1 MIKDK
6 EKNFLS
12 AVVYVHNSEKEIGS
26 FIDRLYKQLNDNF
39 LKFEIICVN
48 DASTDN
54 SVEVLKKKADVL
66 EKGVISI
73 VHMSFY
79 QGLELS
85 MNAGVDLSIGD
96 FVLQFDT
103 VNKSIP
109 VEMLMDVYKKSLTGY
124 DIVRV
129 VPKHGSKTTSKM
141 FYDIFNAYSNKHYP
155 LQTECFHIISRRAI
169 NRCQDLSKTVPYRKA
184 VYADCGLKIA
194 TIESDVTMIAAGN
207 RSIDTAIDALI
218 LFTSAATRMSFYLT
232 ILFMIACLIVV
243 GYVVTIYLSGS
254 PVLGWTTTML
264 FMSFGFLSI
273 FVMLGVTLKYL
284 SVIIDLVF
292 KNKTYVTEAID
303 KLTK

>member
-1 MIKDK
+1 MTKDK

-12 AVVYVHNSEKEIGS
+12 AVVYIHNNEKEIVD
-26 FIDRLYKQLNDNF
+26 FIDRLYKQLNENF
-39 LKFEIICVN
+39 LKYEIICVN
-48 DASTDN
+48 DASTDK
-54 SVEVLKKKADVL
+54 SVEVLKNKADAL
-66 EKGVISI
+66 DKGVISI

-96 FVLQFDT
+96 FVLEFDT
-103 VNKSIP
+103 VNASIP
-109 VEMLMDVYKKSLTGY
+109 LELLMDAYRKSLTGY
-124 DIVRV
+124 DIVSV
-129 VPKHGSKTTSKM
+129 IPASGSKATSKM

-169 NRCQDLSKTVPYRKA
+169 NRCQDLSKTIPYRKA

-194 TIESDVTMIAAGN
+194 SIESNAKIVSAPN

-218 LFTSAATRMSFYLT
+218 LFTSAATKMNFYL
-232 ILFMIACLIVV
+232 IVLFMLACLVV
-243 GYVVTIYLSGS
+243 ITYVVTIYLSGS

-273 FVMLGVTLKYL
+273 FIVLGIMLKYL

-292 KNKTYVTEAID
+292 KNKTYVTESIE

>member
-12 AVVYVHNSEKEIGS
+12 AVVYVHNCAKEIGS
-26 FIDRLYKQLNDNF
+26 FVDRLYEQLNDNF
-39 LKFEIICVN
+39 LRFEIICVN
-48 DASTDN
+48 DSSTDQ
-54 SVEVLKKKADVL
+54 SVEIIKNKATAL

-109 VEMLMDVYKKSLTGY
+109 IEMLMDVYKNSLTGY
-124 DIVRV
+124 DIVSV

-141 FYDIFNAYSNKHYP
+141 FYDIFNTYSNKHYP
-155 LQTECFHIISRRAI
+155 LKTECFHIISRRAI

-184 VYADCGLKIA
+184 VYADCGLKIS
-194 TIESDVTMIAAGN
+194 TIESDAKMITASN

-218 LFTSAATRMSFYLT
+218 LFTSAAMRMSFYLT
-232 ILFMIACLIVV
+232 ILFMIACFVV
-243 GYVVTIYLSGS
+243 IGYVITVYLSGS

-264 FMSFGFLSI
+264 FMSFGFLGI
-273 FVMLGVTLKYL
+273 FVMLGVILKYL

-292 KNKTYVTEAID
+292 KNKTYVTESIE